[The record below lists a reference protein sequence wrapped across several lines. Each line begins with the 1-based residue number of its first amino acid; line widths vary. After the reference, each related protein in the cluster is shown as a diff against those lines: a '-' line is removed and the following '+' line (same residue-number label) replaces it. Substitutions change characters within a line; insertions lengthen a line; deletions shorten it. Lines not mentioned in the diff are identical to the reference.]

1 MNTGIILAILFGTL
15 AAALGALYAAARREA
30 GRLRTEKRTAEEGRI
45 AAEQALATAQTL
57 RAAAEAARDA
67 AQDEVRTLQEQRLHT
82 QTELA
87 ALRASTDAEITA
99 LRQREAEQREA
110 ERQAREKQEETFRM
124 QFRNLASEILGEQ
137 SQRFKQSSREEID
150 LLLKPF
156 RDNITEFRKR
166 VEEIYTTQTSQRG
179 EFKAELQ
186 QLMELNRHIST
197 EAQNLTDALKGNSKV
212 QGDWG
217 EMLLETILDSSAL
230 TRGIHYETQY
240 NIKDEEGR
248 NLRPDVVLHLPE
260 KKDIVID
267 SKVSLTAF
275 VACTSARTEEER
287 RRHLAAHAASVRQH
301 VTELGRKEY
310 QRRLNSPDFV
320 IMFVPNEPAFLAAL
334 QNDPSIWSDAYDKK
348 VIVSSP
354 TNLFAL
360 LKLVA
365 DLWKYNDQDKNT
377 KEIAA
382 CGLKLYEQLVAFT
395 ASLEGV
401 GAALD
406 KARDAYEDAHKRLC
420 TGNDNIIRVGE
431 RLRRTARLETRRRH
445 AARTLELAGG
455 DADEDA
461 DHGADGAAERDAD
474 ATADQAPDAAPAP
487 GRAADGAAEKAA
499 SGTTGNSAPAAA
511 EKAVD
516 RATEKAAAGTAKEPE
531 AAAGNPGPDGK
542 ED

>member
-1 MNTGIILAILFGTL
+1 MTPSLLPILAICGLTAIL
-15 AAALGALYAAARREA
+15 ILVLLLWRRESRKLA
-30 GRLRTEKRTAEEGRI
+30 EAEARERDAVTRLSVAEARLA
-45 AAEQALATAQTL
+45 AAEQAAS
-57 RAAAEAARDA
+57 AEKEFRMRYEE
-67 AQDEVRTLQEQRLHT
+67 QVQSLTEQRT
-82 QTELA
+82 RTEAELA
-87 ALRASTDAEITA
+87 ALRAASDTELSA
-99 LRQREAEQREA
+99 LRARSAEERAAEKA
-110 ERQAREKQEETFRM
+110 EREQLEERFRQ
-124 QFRNLASEILGEQ
+124 QFKNLATEILGEQ
-137 SQRFKQSSREEID
+137 SQRFKETNKESID
-150 LLLKPF
+150 ILLKPF
-156 RDNITEFRKR
+156 RENIVDFRKR

-179 EFKAELQ
+179 ELKSELKR
-186 QLMELNRHIST
+186 LMELNQTIST
-197 EAQNLTDALKGNSKV
+197 EAQNLTNALKGNSKV

-230 TRGIHYETQY
+230 SKGIHYETQY

-275 VACTSARTEEER
+275 VGYTSADSEEER
-287 RRHLAAHAASVRQH
+287 RRYLAAHVASVRQH

-320 IMFVPNEPAFLAAL
+320 IMFIPNEPAFLAAL
-334 QNDPSIWSDAYDKK
+334 QNDTAIWSDAYDKK
-348 VIVSSP
+348 VIISSP

-401 GAALD
+401 GTALD

-420 TGNDNIIRVGE
+420 SGNDNIIRVGE
-431 RLRRTARLETRRRH
+431 RLRKTARLQTKRQH
-445 AARTLELAGG
+445 AARTLEIAGSEEDTDDLTEEPAARTDG
-455 DADEDA
+455 DA
-461 DHGADGAAERDAD
+461 
-474 ATADQAPDAAPAP
+474 
-487 GRAADGAAEKAA
+487 
-499 SGTTGNSAPAAA
+499 
-511 EKAVD
+511 
-516 RATEKAAAGTAKEPE
+516 
-531 AAAGNPGPDGK
+531 
-542 ED
+542 

>member
-1 MNTGIILAILFGTL
+1 MTPSLLPILAICGLTAIL
-15 AAALGALYAAARREA
+15 ILVLLLWRRESRKLA
-30 GRLRTEKRTAEEGRI
+30 EAETRERDAVTRLSVAEARLA
-45 AAEQALATAQTL
+45 AAEQAAS
-57 RAAAEAARDA
+57 AEKEFRMRYEE
-67 AQDEVRTLQEQRLHT
+67 QVQSLTEQRPRT
-82 QTELA
+82 EAELA
-87 ALRASTDAEITA
+87 ALRAASDTELSA
-99 LRQREAEQREA
+99 LRARSAEERAAEKA
-110 ERQAREKQEETFRM
+110 EREQLEERFRQ
-124 QFRNLASEILGEQ
+124 QFKNLATEILGEQ
-137 SQRFKQSSREEID
+137 SQRFKETNKESID
-150 LLLKPF
+150 ILLKPF
-156 RDNITEFRKR
+156 RENIVDFRKR

-179 EFKAELQ
+179 ELKSELKR
-186 QLMELNRHIST
+186 LMELNQTIST
-197 EAQNLTDALKGNSKV
+197 EAQNLTNALKGNSKV

-230 TRGIHYETQY
+230 SKGIHYETQY

-275 VACTSARTEEER
+275 VGYTSADSEEER
-287 RRHLAAHAASVRQH
+287 RRYLAAHVASVRQH

-320 IMFVPNEPAFLAAL
+320 IKFIPYDPAFLAAL
-334 QNDPSIWSDAYDKK
+334 QNDTAIWSDAYDKK
-348 VIVSSP
+348 VIISSP

-401 GAALD
+401 GTALD

-420 TGNDNIIRVGE
+420 SGNDNIIRVGE
-431 RLRRTARLETRRRH
+431 RLRKTARLQTKRQH
-445 AARTLELAGG
+445 AARTLEIAGSEEDTDDLTEEPAARTDG
-455 DADEDA
+455 DA
-461 DHGADGAAERDAD
+461 
-474 ATADQAPDAAPAP
+474 
-487 GRAADGAAEKAA
+487 
-499 SGTTGNSAPAAA
+499 
-511 EKAVD
+511 
-516 RATEKAAAGTAKEPE
+516 
-531 AAAGNPGPDGK
+531 
-542 ED
+542 

>member
-1 MNTGIILAILFGTL
+1 MTPSLLPILAICGLTAIL
-15 AAALGALYAAARREA
+15 ILVLLLWRRESRKLTEA
-30 GRLRTEKRTAEEGRI
+30 EARERDAVTRLSVAEARLA
-45 AAEQALATAQTL
+45 AAEQAAS
-57 RAAAEAARDA
+57 AEKEFRMRYEE
-67 AQDEVRTLQEQRLHT
+67 QVQSLTEQRT
-82 QTELA
+82 RTEAELA
-87 ALRASTDAEITA
+87 ALRAASDTELSA
-99 LRQREAEQREA
+99 LRARSAEERAAEKA
-110 ERQAREKQEETFRM
+110 EREQLEERFRQ
-124 QFRNLASEILGEQ
+124 QFKNLATEILGEQ
-137 SQRFKQSSREEID
+137 SQRFKETNKESID
-150 LLLKPF
+150 ILLKPF
-156 RDNITEFRKR
+156 RENIVDFRKR

-179 EFKAELQ
+179 ELKSELKR
-186 QLMELNRHIST
+186 LMELNQTIST
-197 EAQNLTDALKGNSKV
+197 EAQNLTNALKGNSKV

-230 TRGIHYETQY
+230 SKGIHYETQY

-275 VACTSARTEEER
+275 VGYTSADSEEER
-287 RRHLAAHAASVRQH
+287 RRYLAAHVASVRQH

-320 IMFVPNEPAFLAAL
+320 IMFIPNEPAFLAAL
-334 QNDPSIWSDAYDKK
+334 QNDTAIWSDAYDKK
-348 VIVSSP
+348 VIISSP

-401 GAALD
+401 GTALD

-420 TGNDNIIRVGE
+420 SGNDNIIRVGE
-431 RLRRTARLETRRRH
+431 RLRKTARLQTKRQH
-445 AARTLELAGG
+445 AARTLEIAGSE
-455 DADEDA
+455 ADTDDLTE
-461 DHGADGAAERDAD
+461 E
-474 ATADQAPDAAPAP
+474 
-487 GRAADGAAEKAA
+487 
-499 SGTTGNSAPAAA
+499 PAA
-511 EKAVD
+511 
-516 RATEKAAAGTAKEPE
+516 RT
-531 AAAGNPGPDGK
+531 DGGA
-542 ED
+542 

>member
-1 MNTGIILAILFGTL
+1 MNTPILVAIILLGALS
-15 AAALGALYAAARREA
+15 AALGAALMAVRRETS
-30 GRLRTEKRTAEEGRI
+30 RLGTEKT
-45 AAEQALATAQTL
+45 AAETARL
-57 RAAAEAARDA
+57 AAEAEIR
-67 AQDEVRTLQEQRLHT
+67 AQIENRMRAE
-82 QTELA
+82 TELA
-87 ALRASTDAEITA
+87 ALRASSEAEIAA
-99 LRQREAEQREA
+99 LRQKNAEDREA
-110 ERQAREKQEETFRM
+110 ERAEREKAEERFRA
-124 QFRNLASEILGEQ
+124 QFKNLATEILGEQ
-137 SQRFKQSSREEID
+137 SQHFKQTSKESID
-150 LLLKPF
+150 ILLKPF
-156 RDNITEFRKR
+156 RDNITDFKKR

-179 EFKAELQ
+179 ELKAELKR
-186 QLMELNRHIST
+186 LMELNQNISA
-197 EAQNLTDALKGNSKV
+197 EARNLTDALKGNSKV

-230 TRGIHYETQY
+230 SKGIHYETQY
-240 NIKDEEGR
+240 NIKDEDGR

-275 VACTSARTEEER
+275 VGYTSADSEEER
-287 RRHLAAHAASVRQH
+287 RRHLTAHVASVRQH

-334 QNDPSIWSDAYDKK
+334 QNDPAIWSDAYDKK
-348 VIVSSP
+348 VIISSP

-401 GAALD
+401 GTALD
-406 KARDAYEDAHKRLC
+406 KARDAYDDAHKRLC

-431 RLRRTARLETRRRH
+431 RLRKTASLQTKKRH
-445 AARTLELAGG
+445 AARTLEIA
-455 DADEDA
+455 DADTGD
-461 DHGADGAAERDAD
+461 DL
-474 ATADQAPDAAPAP
+474 PDDAPALP
-487 GRAADGAAEKAA
+487 G
-499 SGTTGNSAPAAA
+499 S
-511 EKAVD
+511 
-516 RATEKAAAGTAKEPE
+516 E
-531 AAAGNPGPDGK
+531 A
-542 ED
+542 

>member
-1 MNTGIILAILFGTL
+1 MNTPILVAIILLGALS
-15 AAALGALYAAARREA
+15 AALGAALMAVRRETS
-30 GRLRTEKRTAEEGRI
+30 RLGTEKT
-45 AAEQALATAQTL
+45 AAETARL
-57 RAAAEAARDA
+57 AAEAEIRVQIENRMRA
-67 AQDEVRTLQEQRLHT
+67 E
-82 QTELA
+82 TELA
-87 ALRASTDAEITA
+87 ALRASSEAEIAA
-99 LRQREAEQREA
+99 LRQKNAEDREA
-110 ERQAREKQEETFRM
+110 ERAEREKAEERFRT
-124 QFRNLASEILGEQ
+124 QFKNLATEILGEQ
-137 SQRFKQSSREEID
+137 SQHFKQTSKESID
-150 LLLKPF
+150 ILLKPF
-156 RDNITEFRKR
+156 RDNITDFKKR

-179 EFKAELQ
+179 ELKAELKR
-186 QLMELNRHIST
+186 LMELNQNISA
-197 EAQNLTDALKGNSKV
+197 EARNLTDALKGNSKV

-230 TRGIHYETQY
+230 SKGIHYETQY

-275 VACTSARTEEER
+275 VGYTSADSEEER
-287 RRHLAAHAASVRQH
+287 RRHLAAHVASVRQH

-334 QNDPSIWSDAYDKK
+334 QNDPAIWSDAYDKK
-348 VIVSSP
+348 VIISSP

-401 GAALD
+401 GTALD
-406 KARDAYEDAHKRLC
+406 KARDAYDDAHKRLC

-431 RLRRTARLETRRRH
+431 RLRKTASLQTKKRH
-445 AARTLELAGG
+445 AARTLEIA
-455 DADEDA
+455 DADTGD
-461 DHGADGAAERDAD
+461 DL
-474 ATADQAPDAAPAP
+474 PDDAPALP
-487 GRAADGAAEKAA
+487 G
-499 SGTTGNSAPAAA
+499 S
-511 EKAVD
+511 
-516 RATEKAAAGTAKEPE
+516 E
-531 AAAGNPGPDGK
+531 A
-542 ED
+542 